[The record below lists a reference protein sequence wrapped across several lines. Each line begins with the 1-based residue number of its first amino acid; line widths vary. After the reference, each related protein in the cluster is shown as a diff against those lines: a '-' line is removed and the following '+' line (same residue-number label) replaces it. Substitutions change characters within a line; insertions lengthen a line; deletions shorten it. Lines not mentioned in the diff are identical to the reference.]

1 MDKNHQPFSDKN
13 ESGGGRYHILF
24 WGMIF
29 FFMVLGARLWHLQ
42 VVRGEELRN
51 RSEQNRRV
59 SVEISS
65 PRGVITDRSG
75 MVLVDNKASF
85 DLCVQK
91 MEIRDPEKLLAELS
105 VLTGRPYEALQA
117 KYEELPRVR
126 QKAFPLITGLSREQ
140 LVAVESRRF
149 RLEGISIQVSTT
161 RQPLAGV
168 LASHAIG
175 YLNEIS
181 KRQLENEK
189 KRFDDGVAALIE
201 AGETREEAA
210 RILLSEYRPHKPG
223 DLMGQTGVEQGM
235 EYYLQGQRG
244 QLSREV
250 DSRGRT
256 IREDE
261 DVSPIPGHNIRLT
274 IDSRLQALAQ
284 EQLGEKAGAIVL
296 LDPRNFEILA
306 LASSPTFSLE
316 DFVGGISRNS
326 WRNLMDDPFKPMFHR
341 AVAGQ
346 YPPGSTYKIVVALA
360 ALAEGLVTPQETI
373 YCPGTFTIAN
383 RTFGCH
389 NRMGHGPVNL
399 KQSLKVSCDV
409 YYYELGRRMGGDRM
423 AKLAREFFGL
433 GRKLGLE
440 IPAEDTGV
448 IPDSTWIMGRYKQR
462 WRPGD
467 TINASIGQG
476 NVLCTPLQVA
486 QFTAVLANG
495 GKLYRPH
502 IVKDIVDVAGNV
514 VKSFDPEL
522 ISEIKVDPQHI
533 HAVQNGLVAVVN
545 EPGGTGRR
553 ASLPDVTVAGKTG
566 TAQVVGM
573 ARYQGYL
580 KDQIPY
586 KDRDHAWFTGYAP
599 AENPE
604 VVVAVL
610 LEHTGGGGTFAAP
623 VARQMLAAYFD
634 KSIVATIL
642 PPPQVQPDQPL
653 GWSVQ

>member
-1 MDKNHQPFSDKN
+1 MNQDYQPFSNKS
-13 ESGGGRYHILF
+13 ESSGRYYFLL

-29 FFMVLGARLWHLQ
+29 FFMILGVRLWHLQ
-42 VVRGEELRN
+42 VIRGEELRS
-51 RSEQNRRV
+51 RSELNRR
-59 SVEISS
+59 SVVELPS
-65 PRGVITDRSG
+65 PRGVILDRFG
-75 MVLVDNKASF
+75 LVMVDNKATF
-85 DLCVQK
+85 DLCLQK
-91 MEIRDPEKLLAELS
+91 MEVKDPEKLLAELS
-105 VLTGRPYEALQA
+105 VLTGRPFSELAA

-126 QKAFPLITGLSREQ
+126 QKAVPFITGLTREQ

-175 YLNEIS
+175 SLNEIS
-181 KRQLENEK
+181 QRQLENEK
-189 KRFDDGVAALIE
+189 KRFDEGVAALIE
-201 AGETREEAA
+201 AGESAKEAIS
-210 RILLSEYRPHKPG
+210 ILTAEYRPHKSG
-223 DLMGQTGVEQGM
+223 DLVGQTGVEQGM

-244 QLSREV
+244 QMLREV
-250 DSRGRT
+250 DSRGRV
-256 IREDE
+256 IREEE
-261 DVSPIPGHNIRLT
+261 DIRPMSGHNVRLT
-274 IDSRLQALAQ
+274 IDSRLQAVAQ
-284 EQLGEKAGAIVL
+284 EQLGQHAGAVVMM
-296 LDPRNFEILA
+296 DPRTFEILV
-306 LASSPTFSLE
+306 LASSPTFSLD
-316 DFVGGISRNS
+316 DFIGGISRDK
-326 WRNLMDDPFKPMFHR
+326 WRDLMDDPFKPMFNR

-346 YPPGSTYKIVVALA
+346 YPPGSTYKIVVSLA
-360 ALAEGLVTPQETI
+360 ALAEGLISPEETI
-373 YCPGTFTIAN
+373 HCPGSFTIAD
-383 RTFGCH
+383 RTFRCH
-389 NRMGHGPVNL
+389 NRMGHGHVNL

-409 YYYELGRRMGGDRM
+409 YYYELGRRLGGDRM

-440 IPAEDTGV
+440 IPAEDKGL
-448 IPDSTWIMGRYKQR
+448 IPDSLWMMERYKQR

-495 GKLYRPH
+495 GRLYRPH
-502 IVKDIVDVAGNV
+502 IVKDIVDADGNV
-514 VKSFDPEL
+514 VKSFEPEL

-533 HAVQNGLVAVVN
+533 RSVQDGLMAVVN

-553 ASLPDVTVAGKTG
+553 AALPGLTVAGKTG
-566 TAQVVGM
+566 TSQVVGM
-573 ARYQGYL
+573 ARYQDYL
-580 KDQIPY
+580 QNQIPY
-586 KDRDHAWFTGYAP
+586 KSRDHAWFSGYAP

-610 LEHTGGGGTFAAP
+610 LEHTGGGGTLAAP

-634 KSIVATIL
+634 KSLVATML
-642 PPPQVQPDQPL
+642 PPPQVQPDQPA